1 MRKFN
6 IQNMTGG
13 WFVGNF
19 EPTAYRTTET
29 EVAYKQYKAGDSEPS
44 HHHKQATEL
53 TLIVYGTVQM
63 NDHFLQ
69 QGEIVSVDKHESV
82 AFKAITDAATVVV
95 KVPSVRG
102 DKYPD

>member
-1 MRKFN
+1 
-6 IQNMTGG
+6 
-13 WFVGNF
+13 
-19 EPTAYRTTET
+19 
-29 EVAYKQYKAGDSEPS
+29 
-44 HHHKQATEL
+44 
-53 TLIVYGTVQM
+53 M